1 MEENN
6 ININEEYKRLGIA
19 RIKKRS
25 NLLKLFTV
33 LLFILTWFIYI
44 AIIIFGFLMNDI
56 EAILDISIMFVY
68 VVPWLIVLFI
78 FYIKNDRILNNEEKL
93 ISIGK
98 RIYEESNRK

>member
-6 ININEEYKRLGIA
+6 ININEEYKRIGIA
-19 RIKKRS
+19 RINKRV
-25 NLLKLFTV
+25 NLFKLFTV

-56 EAILDISIMFVY
+56 EAILNISIMFVY
-68 VVPWLIVLFI
+68 VVPGLIVLFI
-78 FYIKNDRILNNEEKL
+78 FYIKNERILKNDEKL

-98 RIYEESNRK
+98 KIYEERNRK

>member
-19 RIKKRS
+19 RIKKRV

-56 EAILDISIMFVY
+56 ETILNISIMFVY
-68 VVPWLIVLFI
+68 VVPGLIVLFI

-93 ISIGK
+93 INIGK
-98 RIYEESNRK
+98 KMYENKSKE